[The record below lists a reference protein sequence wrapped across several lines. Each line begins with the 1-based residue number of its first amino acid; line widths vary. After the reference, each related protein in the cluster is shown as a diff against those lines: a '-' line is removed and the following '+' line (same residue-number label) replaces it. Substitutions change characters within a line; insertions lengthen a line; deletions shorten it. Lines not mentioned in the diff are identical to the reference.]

1 MNKDVPLD
9 VIKGTVERIVFH
21 SEETGFTVLRIN
33 APGYP
38 EPVTMVGNI
47 PEVMV
52 GETVH
57 AHGRWVINKQY
68 GREFHVESVRLV
80 PPESME
86 GIEKFLASG
95 LIKGIGPVYAK
106 RLCEKFGT
114 RIFEIIEKE
123 SVRLEEVEGIG
134 KVRRQLIKQSW
145 EQTRTIRNIMTF
157 LLEHGIT
164 TARAFRIYK
173 FYGEEAIQRIKADPY
188 CLARDIKGIGFKT
201 ADNIAQKL
209 GIEKTSDIR
218 ARAGVEYVLLEIS
231 SDGHCACP
239 RHVLVE
245 KASKILEI
253 PPDIIE
259 QAIDH
264 DIEAGRLVMD
274 TIGPAPSHRLI
285 FLAHLYRAE
294 YELAERLKN
303 LLLGEHPASI
313 SNIDKAIEW
322 SEKQIGLKLADAQC
336 QAMKTALTNKVTV
349 ITGGPGVGKT
359 TLINAI
365 LKVFSAK
372 KLETL
377 LCAPT
382 GRAAKRMTE
391 ATGHPA
397 KTIHRLLEYDPSTGR
412 FKRNVENPLE
422 ADAII
427 VDEVSMIDLP
437 LACSLLRAISPHSAL
452 ILVGDADQLP
462 SVGPGAVLRDIIK
475 SNVFPVVRLS
485 HVFRQAA
492 RSLIVT
498 NAHRIN
504 EGRFPFLNKNENS
517 DFVFFEIEDPARA
530 AEMVVQLVSQ
540 TIPKQYGFDS
550 MQDIQ
555 VIIPMRRG
563 ELGVYNLNSLLQN
576 TLNPHGES
584 VERFGVTFRTG
595 DRVMQIENDYEK
607 DVFNGDIGFISQINK
622 EERFLTVHY
631 EHADV
636 TYDFEELDEIMPSYA
651 ITVHKS
657 QGSEYPCVIVPIHT
671 QHYALLQRNLLY
683 TAVTRGKKL
692 VVLVGTKKALAIA
705 LRKGEASRRITTLA
719 TRLART
725 NEKQFYETDY
735 EFSEIS
741 NLSEELFE

>member
-1 MNKDVPLD
+1 MNKSDKLD
-9 VIKGTVERIVFH
+9 VIVGSVERIVFH
-21 SEETGFTVLRIN
+21 SEESGFTVLHIHAR
-33 APGYP
+33 GYP
-38 EPVTMVGNI
+38 DLITMVGNVPYVI
-47 PEVMV
+47 V
-52 GETVH
+52 GENIC
-57 AHGRWVINKQY
+57 AKGRWIVNKQY
-68 GREFHVESVRLV
+68 GREFHVETMRVV
-80 PPESME
+80 PPESLE

-106 RLCEKFGT
+106 RLCEKFGK

-134 KVRRQLIKQSW
+134 KTRRQQIKQSW
-145 EQTRTIRNIMTF
+145 EQTRTIRNIMAF
-157 LLEHGIT
+157 LLEHGVS

-173 FYGEEAIQRIKADPY
+173 FYGEEAIQRIKSDPY

-201 ADNIAQKL
+201 ADSIAQKL
-209 GIEKTSDIR
+209 GIEKTSDLR

-239 RHVLVE
+239 RQILVE
-245 KASKILEI
+245 KATKILEI
-253 PPDIIE
+253 PSEIIE

-264 DIEAGRLVMD
+264 AIGTGRLVMD
-274 TIGPAPSHRLI
+274 TIGPSTLQSLV
-285 FLAHLYRAE
+285 FLAHIYRAE
-294 YELAERLKN
+294 NELSTRLKN
-303 LLLGEHPASI
+303 LLLGEHPARI

-322 SEKQIGLKLADAQC
+322 SEKQIGLKLADAQR
-336 QAMKTALTNKVTV
+336 QAMKTAITNKVTV

-372 KLETL
+372 KLKTV

-391 ATGHPA
+391 ATRHPA
-397 KTIHRLLEYDPSTGR
+397 KTIHRLLEYDPLNGK
-412 FKRNVENPLE
+412 FKRNVDNPIE
-422 ADAII
+422 ADVVI

-437 LACSLLRAISPHSAL
+437 LACSLLRAINPSSAL

-475 SNVFPVVRLS
+475 SNVFPVVRLT
-485 HVFRQAA
+485 HVFRQSAK
-492 RSLIVT
+492 SLIVT

-504 EGRFPFLNKNENS
+504 EGRFPLLNENS
-517 DFVFFEIEDPARA
+517 SDFIFLEIEDPAHA
-530 AEMVVQLVSQ
+530 AQLVVQLVCKK
-540 TIPKQYGFDS
+540 IPHQYGFDS

-576 TLNPHGES
+576 ALNPHGES
-584 VERFGVTFRTG
+584 IERFGVTFRIG
-595 DRVMQIENDYEK
+595 DRVMQTENDYEK
-607 DVFNGDIGFISQINK
+607 DVFNGDMGFVSQINK
-622 EERFLTVHY
+622 EEHTLSVRY

-636 TYDFEELDEIMPSYA
+636 EYDFEELDEIIPSYA

-705 LRKGEASRRITTLA
+705 LRKGETTRRITTLA
-719 TRLART
+719 YRLT
-725 NEKQFYETDY
+725 KTDEKQFYEADY

-741 NLSEELFE
+741 NFSDEI